1 MVPGAVAE
9 LRLVLC
15 TPPHSRCID
24 QEEGIKFMGRN
35 LRLIGSSSAAVV
47 ATALTLSA
55 CGGTNEYP
63 GKFTVTNGD
72 SEFYVG
78 ESFRYDAVTVKCT
91 EKGGTI
97 TATFTESRTGN
108 EFTTTQPDEGS
119 GPAGGV
125 LTLGESGE
133 EFTWEVSDSGDEENP
148 FENVQQSGQPVIWSD
163 TGIMDFGKGLR
174 QATTKSNEGSVCV
187 QFPGQVDCS
196 SGSEG

>member
-15 TPPHSRCID
+15 TPSHSRCID
-24 QEEGIKFMGRN
+24 TEEGIKFMGRN
-35 LRLIGSSSAAVV
+35 LSLIGSSSAAVV

-63 GKFTVTNGD
+63 
-72 SEFYVG
+72 G

-119 GPAGGV
+119 DPAGGA
-125 LTLGESGE
+125 LTLGDCGE
-133 EFTWEVSDSGDEENP
+133 EFTWEVSDSGGEENP
-148 FENVQQSGQPVIWSD
+148 FENDQQCGEPVIRSD

-174 QATTKSNEGSVCV
+174 QVTTVSDEGEVRV
-187 QFPGQVDCS
+187 QIPG
-196 SGSEG
+196 

>member
-15 TPPHSRCID
+15 TPSHSRCID
-24 QEEGIKFMGRN
+24 KEEGIKFMGRN

-63 GKFTVTNGD
+63 GEFTVTNGD

-78 ESFRYDAVTVKCT
+78 ESFRYDTVTVKCT
-91 EKGGTI
+91 EEGGTI
-97 TATFTESRTGN
+97 TATFTEARTGN

-133 EFTWEVSDSGDEENP
+133 EFNWEVSDSGDEENP
-148 FENVQQSGQPVIWSD
+148 FENDQPVIWSD
-163 TGIMDFGKGLR
+163 TGIMDFGTGLR
-174 QATTKSNEGSVCV
+174 QATTKSGDGSVRV

-196 SGSEG
+196 GSPEG